1 VKNSFLITLLLVLF
15 SFNSFGQ
22 QNGELK
28 IKPQDSLTTKKIH
41 IDPLSPA
48 KAAFYSAVLPG
59 LGQVFNKQYWKVPV
73 IYAGL
78 GAGVAIYSYNH
89 KEYNRFRDAYKRR
102 ILGLPDTDV
111 KFINFTDTHL
121 IEAQRFHKKNRD
133 LALLGTALF
142 YILNIVEANVSAHLA
157 QFNVNEDLTLNPSFY
172 QDEFS
177 YKPKVGLTLNYTF

>member
-1 VKNSFLITLLLVLF
+1 MKNSFLITLLLVLF
-15 SFNSFGQ
+15 SVSLFGQ

-28 IKPQDSLTTKKIH
+28 IKSQDSIATKKLH

-59 LGQVFNKQYWKVPV
+59 LGQAFNKQYWKIPV

-78 GAGVAIYSYNH
+78 GAGITIYSWQNTQ
-89 KEYNRFRDAYKRR
+89 YNRYRDAYKRR
-102 ILGLPDTDV
+102 ILG
-111 KFINFTDTHL
+111 FTDDEFPTL
-121 IEAQRFHKKNRD
+121 TDATIIDAQRYHKKNRD
-133 LALLGTALF
+133 LTLLVTALF

-157 QFNVNEDLTLNPSFY
+157 QFNVSEDLTFNPSFY

-177 YKPKVGLTLNYTF
+177 YKPKVGLTLNYKF

>member
-1 VKNSFLITLLLVLF
+1 VKNSFLITFLLVLF
-15 SFNSFGQ
+15 SANLFGQ
-22 QNGELK
+22 QNGALK
-28 IKPQDSLTTKKIH
+28 IKPKDSLATKKIH

-78 GAGVAIYSYNH
+78 GAGITIYSWQN
-89 KEYNRFRDAYKRR
+89 KQYNRYRDAYKRR
-102 ILGLPDTDV
+102 TLG
-111 KFINFTDTHL
+111 FTDDEFPTL
-121 IEAQRFHKKNRD
+121 TDATIIDAQRFHKKNRD

-177 YKPKVGLTLNYTF
+177 YQPKVGLTLNYKF

>member
-28 IKPQDSLTTKKIH
+28 IKPQDSLATKKIH

-78 GAGVAIYSYNH
+78 GAGVAIYSYQN
-89 KEYNRFRDAYKRR
+89 KQYNRYRDAYKRR
-102 ILGLPDTDV
+102 ILG
-111 KFINFTDTHL
+111 FTDDEYLAKGRTDQFL
-121 IEAQRFHKKNRD
+121 IDAQRYHKKQRD

>member
-1 VKNSFLITLLLVLF
+1 MKNSFLITILLVLF
-15 SFNSFGQ
+15 SINLFGQ
-22 QNGELK
+22 QNGALK
-28 IKPQDSLTTKKIH
+28 IKPQDSLATKKIH

-59 LGQVFNKQYWKVPV
+59 LGQAFNKQYWKIPV

-78 GAGVAIYSYNH
+78 GAGVTIYSWQH
-89 KEYNRFRDAYKRR
+89 KQYNRYRDAYKRR
-102 ILGLPDTDV
+102 ILG
-111 KFINFTDTHL
+111 FTDDEFPDLTDAT
-121 IEAQRFHKKNRD
+121 IIDAQRYHKKNRD

-157 QFNVNEDLTLNPSFY
+157 QFNVNEDLTLNPIFY

-177 YKPKVGLTLNYTF
+177 YKPKVGLTLNYKF